1 LLCAKKFITLI
12 VIVVAQLVSLSLF
25 LLLLML
31 LQFAETFAEAT
42 PRRGVLYYAATFII
56 MMEKEAKSGKKR
68 FTIMQYLG
76 TFVTLYSRVKAFPTR
91 GYCVFINCALT
102 HGEPNDETPVRRAIS
117 SARSVALSYRA
128 MIIVTG
134 DRTLADSI
142 GASPKRDRA
151 AHARANHRRSGLI
164 KQSRAGRK

>member
-117 SARSVALSYRA
+117 EIPRD
-128 MIIVTG
+128 G
-134 DRTLADSI
+134 DRQREAKNRETRRTFRN
-142 GASPKRDRA
+142 GAPLLLDRSLY
-151 AHARANHRRSGLI
+151 HIAR
-164 KQSRAGRK
+164 